1 MFRTLQTQIII
12 TLSFLVM
19 IWVFQIFL
27 SYSHQ
32 ELLAKNQQLAQSS
45 ASELDL
51 INKLERDVID
61 LQRHVLIYKNTET
74 SSSVDHFNH
83 IIISI
88 DEKLEK
94 LRSFNDSN
102 NETLSYIER
111 MSNHLSDYNGN
122 FESVIQGKE
131 SRDTVFK
138 KLINDSFKNTLSQ
151 IKNNSILQNKT
162 DKTTISE
169 INLLIK
175 SSKISLLQYSISPHY
190 EHIESFNTHISEA
203 LKITEK
209 NPLFKETNNRILVI
223 KKEFYKLTHKTRGY
237 VFLINVVMTGSANEI
252 LYLTQEIAEKVD
264 QKKTA
269 INKNTLE
276 TANKIQTQNNA
287 VSILSL
293 ALILACA
300 IILIYRIIIP
310 IRRITDIF
318 KKLSKG
324 EDINEIPGTKRK
336 DEIGNLA
343 ISANIFHEKNTQ
355 TSELLEKT
363 QKMNDSLEKLTIEAQ
378 QASLA
383 KGDFLASMS
392 HEIRTPMNGVM
403 GMLGLLIRTALTEK
417 QKNYTNMAKSSAEAL
432 LTVINDILDFS
443 KIEAGKLDLEL
454 LDFNILNQ
462 LSEFIAIN
470 AYVAQEKNIEL
481 ILDPSQITTAD
492 VKGDPGRIRQIL
504 NNLVGNAIK
513 FTREG
518 EIIIKASLTENVNDL
533 LLTVSVIDSGIGIP
547 DDKLP
552 TLFDSFTQA
561 DTSTTREF
569 GGTGL
574 GLAITKQ
581 LCELMNGSITA
592 TSTLG
597 KGSNFTF
604 SLTLGKGNNTQ
615 SSIPKVSLVN
625 TPILIVD
632 DNAINREVLRGQLQL
647 WGATVTEA
655 TCAPEA
661 IKLLEKNPKKF
672 TIAIIDMHMPKM
684 NGAELGKV
692 IRQNPENNHIHLIM
706 MTSVSERGDAKYFSE
721 LGFDAYFPKP
731 ATPKDLRDALMISL
745 DNGTA
750 LLHAKPLV
758 THHYLKDLKKTEPS
772 KTRILLVD
780 DNRINLEVAL
790 GILEDMGYNADT
802 ANDGEEA
809 ITALCNAPTD
819 APYQIVLMDCQMPIL
834 DGYSASK
841 KIRSGEIA
849 DINKDVPIIAMTA
862 NAMQGDKDK
871 CLAAG
876 MSDYLAKPVTIED
889 LEEKI
894 EYWLKQTPEQ
904 HKTSNGDDKNE
915 KKNESNDATNDNVS
929 PTNEYIWNK
938 SDALQRFRHNETRLN
953 RIMALFRSE
962 SIKDIDIIRSC
973 SEPADVI
980 LLNNA
985 IHSLKGAAGNIGAQQ
1000 LLDLCKN
1007 LEGAIKT
1014 ENTSAIKAIQQQLL
1028 EAYEA
1033 LLLELPLP
1041 TFD

>member
-12 TLSFLVM
+12 TLSFLIM

-32 ELLAKNQQLAQSS
+32 ELLAKNQQLTRSS
-45 ASELDL
+45 ASELEL

-74 SSSVDHFNH
+74 SSSADHFNN
-83 IIISI
+83 IIVSI

-102 NETLSYIER
+102 HETLSYIETIER
-111 MSNHLSDYNGN
+111 MSNHISDYNSN
-122 FESVIQGKE
+122 FQSVIHGKE
-131 SRDTVFK
+131 SRDSIFK
-138 KLINDSFKNTLSQ
+138 NLINNSFENIFPQTEKN
-151 IKNNSILQNKT
+151 INSQNKA
-162 DKTTISE
+162 DKITKTKVDQS
-169 INLLIK
+169 LK
-175 SSKISLLQYSISPHY
+175 FAKISLLQYSISPHY
-190 EHIESFNTHISEA
+190 EHIESFNTHISSA
-203 LKITEK
+203 LKSTPK
-209 NPLFKETNNRILVI
+209 KPSFKKTRKKILAI
-223 KKEFYKLTHKTRGY
+223 KQEFNKLTQKTRGY
-237 VFLINVVMTGSANEI
+237 VFLINVVMAGAANEI
-252 LYLTQEIAEKVD
+252 LYLTQEIAKKVD
-264 QKKTA
+264 QKKIA
-269 INKNTLE
+269 INKNTLG
-276 TANKIQTQNNA
+276 TADKIQKQNNA

-293 ALILACA
+293 SLILVCA
-300 IILIYRIIIP
+300 IILIYRTIIP
-310 IRRITDIF
+310 IRKITDIF
-318 KKLSKG
+318 TKLSKG

-343 ISANIFHEKNTQ
+343 ISANVFHEKNTQ

-363 QKMNDSLEKLTIEAQ
+363 QKMNDRLEKLTIEAQ

-403 GMLGLLIRTALTEK
+403 GMLGLLTRTALTEK

-462 LSEFIAIN
+462 LSEFVAIN
-470 AYVAQEKNIEL
+470 AYTAQEKNIEL
-481 ILDPSQITTAD
+481 ILDSSGITATA

-518 EIIIKASLTENVNDL
+518 EIIIKASLTEKVNGL

-581 LCELMNGSITA
+581 LCELMSGSITA

-604 SLTLGKGNNTQ
+604 SITLEKGNNRQ

-632 DNAINREVLRGQLQL
+632 DNTINREVLRGQLQL

-655 TCAPEA
+655 TCAAEA
-661 IKLLEKNPKKF
+661 IELLAVDPKLF
-672 TIAIIDMHMPKM
+672 SIAIIDMHMPKI
-684 NGAELGKV
+684 NGAELGKN

-731 ATPKDLRDALMISL
+731 ATPMDLRNALMISL

-750 LLHAKPLV
+750 LLHAKPLI
-758 THHYLKDLKKTEPS
+758 THHYLKDLKKIESP
-772 KTRILLVD
+772 KARILLVD

-790 GILEDMGYNADT
+790 GILEDIGYNADT

-809 ITALCNAPTD
+809 ISALRNAPTD
-819 APYQIVLMDCQMPIL
+819 APYQLVLMDCQMPIL

-841 KIRSGEIA
+841 KIRSGEIT
-849 DINKDVPIIAMTA
+849 DINKDIPIIAMTA

-876 MSDYLAKPVTIED
+876 MSDYLAKPVTIDD

-894 EYWLKQTPEQ
+894 GYWLKKMPEQ
-904 HKTSNGDDKNE
+904 HKA
-915 KKNESNDATNDNVS
+915 SNDDNKSACIETIKSFVS

-938 SDALQRFRHNETRLN
+938 SEALQRFRHNKTRLN
-953 RIMALFRSE
+953 SIIALFRSE
-962 SIKDIDIIRSC
+962 SLKDISIIQSC
-973 SEPADVI
+973 SEPTDFI

-985 IHSLKGAAGNIGAQQ
+985 CHSLKGAAGNISAHQ
-1000 LLDLCKN
+1000 LLDLCKK
-1007 LEGAIKT
+1007 LEGAIKK
-1014 ENTSAIKAIQQQLL
+1014 ENTPTIKIIQQQLL
-1028 EAYEA
+1028 EAHET

-1041 TFD
+1041 ASD

>member
-1 MFRTLQTQIII
+1 M
-12 TLSFLVM
+12 
-19 IWVFQIFL
+19 
-27 SYSHQ
+27 
-32 ELLAKNQQLAQSS
+32 
-45 ASELDL
+45 
-51 INKLERDVID
+51 
-61 LQRHVLIYKNTET
+61 
-74 SSSVDHFNH
+74 
-83 IIISI
+83 
-88 DEKLEK
+88 
-94 LRSFNDSN
+94 
-102 NETLSYIER
+102 
-111 MSNHLSDYNGN
+111 
-122 FESVIQGKE
+122 
-131 SRDTVFK
+131 
-138 KLINDSFKNTLSQ
+138 
-151 IKNNSILQNKT
+151 
-162 DKTTISE
+162 
-169 INLLIK
+169 
-175 SSKISLLQYSISPHY
+175 
-190 EHIESFNTHISEA
+190 
-203 LKITEK
+203 
-209 NPLFKETNNRILVI
+209 
-223 KKEFYKLTHKTRGY
+223 
-237 VFLINVVMTGSANEI
+237 
-252 LYLTQEIAEKVD
+252 
-264 QKKTA
+264 
-269 INKNTLE
+269 
-276 TANKIQTQNNA
+276 
-287 VSILSL
+287 
-293 ALILACA
+293 
-300 IILIYRIIIP
+300 IYRTIIP
-310 IRRITDIF
+310 IRKITDIF
-318 KKLSKG
+318 IKLSKG
-324 EDINEIPGTKRK
+324 EDINEIPGTNRK
-336 DEIGNLA
+336 DEVGNLA
-343 ISANIFHEKNTQ
+343 ISANVFHEKNTQ

-363 QKMNDSLEKLTIEAQ
+363 QKMNNSLEKLTIEAQ

-403 GMLGLLIRTALTEK
+403 GMLGLLTRTALTEK
-417 QKNYTNMAKSSAEAL
+417 QKNYTNMAKTSAGAL

-443 KIEAGKLDLEL
+443 KIEAGKLDLEI

-462 LSEFIAIN
+462 FSEFIAIN
-470 AYVAQEKNIEL
+470 AYTAQEKNIEL
-481 ILDPSQITTAD
+481 ILDSSKITTTE

-518 EIIIKASLTENVNDL
+518 EIIIKVSLTENVNDL
-533 LLTVSVIDSGIGIP
+533 QLTVSVIDSGIGIP

-661 IKLLEKNPKKF
+661 IKLLENDSKNF

-684 NGAELGKV
+684 NGAELGKI

-731 ATPKDLRDALMISL
+731 ATPKDLRNALMISL
-745 DNGTA
+745 DNGAA

-772 KTRILLVD
+772 KARILLVD

-790 GILEDMGYNADT
+790 GILEDIGYNADT

-841 KIRSGEIA
+841 KIRSGEITG
-849 DINKDVPIIAMTA
+849 INKDIPIIAMTA

-876 MSDYLAKPVTIED
+876 MSDYLAKPVTIGD

-904 HKTSNGDDKNE
+904 LKTLNSDDKGECN
-915 KKNESNDATNDNVS
+915 KATSDSLS

-953 RIMALFRSE
+953 RIMTLFRSE
-962 SIKDIDIIRSC
+962 SLKDIDIIQSC
-973 SEPADVI
+973 SEPADFI

-985 IHSLKGAAGNIGAQQ
+985 CHSLKGAAGNISAQQ
-1000 LLDLCKN
+1000 LLDLCEN
-1007 LEGAIKT
+1007 IEGAIKK
-1014 ENTSAIKAIQQQLL
+1014 ENTSAIKTIQQQLL

-1033 LLLELPLP
+1033 LLLELPP
-1041 TFD
+1041 PASD